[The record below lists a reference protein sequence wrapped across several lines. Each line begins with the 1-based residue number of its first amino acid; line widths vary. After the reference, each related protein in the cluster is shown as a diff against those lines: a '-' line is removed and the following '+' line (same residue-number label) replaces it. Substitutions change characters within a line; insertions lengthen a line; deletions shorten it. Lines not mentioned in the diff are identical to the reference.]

1 MSLTVHCIIKNEE
14 KYIWY
19 ALKSVVDFA
28 DTILVFDTGS
38 TDSTV
43 SIIAELQKTHSN
55 IYFEQKGEVDQKKHT
70 ELRQEM
76 IEKTITDWFMILDG
90 DEIWKKSAME
100 EAVMAMKSGK
110 YQCLIAPFY
119 LCVGDLYHTSKK
131 GMYTLNGVV
140 AHATP
145 RFFKN
150 TPGLSWKGE
159 YNEDAIYT
167 KEEKKVFEES
177 KTCVLKE
184 KFWHVTHLK
193 RSEKDD
199 DEYSSGSNRKLKRR
213 LTYTCIGVEIPESIP
228 EVFLLQSNEVTKKMS
243 YMQSVKN
250 FIQLLYIKLRHS

>member
-1 MSLTVHCIIKNEE
+1 MGLTVHCMVKNEE
-14 KYIWY
+14 KYIGY
-19 ALKSVVDFA
+19 ALRSVVDFA

-43 SIIAELQKTHSN
+43 SIITELQKIYSN
-55 IYFEQKGEVDQKKHT
+55 IYFEQKGEVDQKRHT

-76 IEKTITDWFMILDG
+76 IEKTTTDWFMILDG
-90 DEIWKKSAME
+90 DEIWTKRAMD
-100 EAVMAMKSGK
+100 EASTAMKSESF
-110 YQCLIAPFY
+110 QCLIAPFY
-119 LCVGDLYHTSKK
+119 LCVGDLYHSSKK

-150 TPGLSWKGE
+150 MPGLSWKGK
-159 YNEDAIYT
+159 YNEDAVYT

-177 KTCVLKE
+177 GTRVLKE

-193 RSEKDD
+193 RSERDD

-213 LTYTCIGVEIPESIP
+213 LTYTYIGVEIPESIP
-228 EVFLLQSNEVTKKMS
+228 EVFLLQPSEVTKKMS
-243 YMQSVKN
+243 HMQSVKN
-250 FIQLLYIKLRHS
+250 FIQLLYFKLRHS